1 MEKNQEVTTSCFST
15 VEFYQ
20 NRYFF
25 QTVHCLKISNFCDL
39 TMNVSAKRSYSCPLC
54 YSCNVFVANFLNF
67 YSLHNFLTGV
77 THFSDCNRKVI
88 SLA

>member
-39 TMNVSAKRSYSCPLC
+39 TMNVSGNRE
-54 YSCNVFVANFLNF
+54 
-67 YSLHNFLTGV
+67 V
-77 THFSDCNRKVI
+77 T
-88 SLA
+88 A